1 MAAPPAAE
9 GTTVGRHLMIWPAL
23 RVRRA
28 LVCQVLTRRG
38 AIGLIAV
45 AAALVA
51 GALLPVGIEA

>member
-1 MAAPPAAE
+1 
-9 GTTVGRHLMIWPAL
+9 MIWPAL